1 MAQLI
6 NEAKRFQQ
14 LAGISTEDYD
24 QNIVEGFNIYLE
36 AIKYKYKVLI
46 YTGADLKFYNT
57 SNTDNVEVLK
67 SMKDIKKEHFKDVEK
82 YWEDCDLLI
91 YTSTLTAGVS
101 FEKVHFDINISY
113 LYCG

>member
-1 MAQLI
+1 
-6 NEAKRFQQ
+6 
-14 LAGISTEDYD
+14 
-24 QNIVEGFNIYLE
+24 
-36 AIKYKYKVLI
+36 
-46 YTGADLKFYNT
+46 
-57 SNTDNVEVLK
+57 
-67 SMKDIKKEHFKDVEK
+67 MKDIKKEHFKDVEK